1 MRPPVVF
8 TTLRSMDV
16 RTQGVHL
23 TDWEKIRPILD
34 EAPVVVF
41 ARDPRGRYI
50 YVNRAFTAIA
60 GLPVDRILGR
70 TAADILPPEVA
81 QDVIDSDRDAFDNRR
96 AIMVEKVGVYGS
108 RRRTYTDFKFPLL
121 DATGRPIAIVGI
133 GTDVTDRRS
142 TERALQDAA
151 LAVSSGAGDRIFQ
164 ELTRYLATILH
175 CELALVGLLEGENI
189 RTLGVYGLDAYR
201 ENFQYRLADTP
212 CRDVVGKSFLVVP
225 AGLQALY
232 PQDKLLERFGAVGYA
247 GYPLSDSDGRPVGVL
262 AILSRKPL
270 IKHRLIES
278 VMKIFAVRAQAEIER
293 RAHEKALA
301 REVAESRRAEDAL
314 RASEEQYRAIFN
326 ATADAL
332 VLRDADFRI
341 VDVNQAYERVS
352 GISRAQAIGR
362 DRVLANPAM
371 DAQIRAVH
379 ARALAGESVTIE
391 TVRLGADGRRTEVEL
406 RGVPIQH
413 RGRPHVLFIGRD
425 ISERRRAERERQALE
440 AQLRQAQKMEALGHL
455 TGGIAHD
462 FNNLLASIMGYAVLA
477 SERIGEADPKVQGYL
492 DEALLSCRRARD
504 LIQQMLTFSRGQRG
518 LPRMLLMGEAIE
530 ESLKL
535 VRSSLPSTVEVRSQ
549 VRDADAGAMFDPV
562 QLDQVLLNLCINA
575 RDAMQESGA
584 VTIAVGR
591 SQHAEGVCASCRQ
604 RFRGNFTELSVADTG
619 PGIPPDVAERM
630 FEPFYSTKEVGAG
643 SGMGLATVHGI
654 VHEHGGHLAVET
666 APGRG
671 SVFRVLLPERRNDER
686 SAGPAPARPGSARR
700 SPLRGRV
707 LVVDDE
713 QSVAEFMRELL
724 ESWGL
729 EAAACTSGRR
739 ALEHFSE
746 DGASFDVVVTDQA
759 MPGMTGIELARQ
771 LAGRAPG
778 LPVVLYS
785 GHIDRVTERESAD
798 AGIRAMLD
806 KPVEPDRLYVVLKSF
821 LH

>member
-1 MRPPVVF
+1 
-8 TTLRSMDV
+8 
-16 RTQGVHL
+16 
-23 TDWEKIRPILD
+23 
-34 EAPVVVF
+34 
-41 ARDPRGRYI
+41 
-50 YVNRAFTAIA
+50 
-60 GLPVDRILGR
+60 
-70 TAADILPPEVA
+70 
-81 QDVIDSDRDAFDNRR
+81 
-96 AIMVEKVGVYGS
+96 
-108 RRRTYTDFKFPLL
+108 
-121 DATGRPIAIVGI
+121 
-133 GTDVTDRRS
+133 
-142 TERALQDAA
+142 
-151 LAVSSGAGDRIFQ
+151 
-164 ELTRYLATILH
+164 
-175 CELALVGLLEGENI
+175 
-189 RTLGVYGLDAYR
+189 
-201 ENFQYRLADTP
+201 
-212 CRDVVGKSFLVVP
+212 
-225 AGLQALY
+225 
-232 PQDKLLERFGAVGYA
+232 
-247 GYPLSDSDGRPVGVL
+247 
-262 AILSRKPL
+262 
-270 IKHRLIES
+270 
-278 VMKIFAVRAQAEIER
+278 AEE
-293 RAHEKALA
+293 
-301 REVAESRRAEDAL
+301 AL

-352 GISRAQAIGR
+352 GISRAEAIGH

-371 DAQIRAVH
+371 EAQIRALH

-391 TVRLGADGRRTEVEL
+391 TVRLGPDGRRTEVEL

-425 ISERRRAERERQALE
+425 VSERRRAERERQVLE

-462 FNNLLASIMGYAVLA
+462 FNNLLASIMGYVVLA
-477 SERIGEADPKVQGYL
+477 TERIGEADPKVQGYL

-518 LPRMLLMGEAIE
+518 SPRPLLLGEATE

-535 VRSSLPSTVEVRSQ
+535 VRSSLPSTVEFRSE
-549 VRDADAGAMFDPV
+549 VRDPDAGAMFDPV

-584 VTIAVGR
+584 ITITVGR
-591 SQHAEGVCASCRQ
+591 AQGAEGVCASCRQ
-604 RFRGNFTELSVADTG
+604 RFSGDFTELCVSDTG
-619 PGIPPDVAERM
+619 PGIAPDVAERM

-666 APGRG
+666 TPGRG
-671 SVFRVLLPERRNDER
+671 SAFRVLLPERRPDAPL
-686 SAGPAPARPGSARR
+686 AGPAPASRAAGRR
-700 SPLRGRV
+700 APLQGRV

-739 ALEHFSE
+739 ALEHFAS
-746 DGASFDVVVTDQA
+746 GAASFDVVVTDQA

-771 LAGRAPG
+771 IAGRAPG

-785 GHIDRVTERESAD
+785 GHIDRVTERESAG

-806 KPVEPDRLYVVLKSF
+806 KPVEPDRLYGVLKSF